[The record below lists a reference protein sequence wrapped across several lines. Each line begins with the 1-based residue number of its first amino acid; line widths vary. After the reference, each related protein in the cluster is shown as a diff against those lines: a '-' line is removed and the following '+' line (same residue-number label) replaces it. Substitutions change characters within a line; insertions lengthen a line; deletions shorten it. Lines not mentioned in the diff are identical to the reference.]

1 MGRVNSNIFHNDIL
15 TLTGTKNGPSMKGTS
30 TKLDG
35 STFGSWF
42 LILTENSHLIGAVNS
57 SDG

>member
-1 MGRVNSNIFHNDIL
+1 M
-15 TLTGTKNGPSMKGTS
+15 TGVKNGLSMKGTS

-42 LILTENSHLIGAVNS
+42 LIQTENSHLIGAVKS
-57 SDG
+57 SDGNTRFGLIAQPIIN